1 MGIRVVDGDYVH
13 SEFDSILKKFL
24 PYAQKKLGYNKPVD
38 IQLVSDPKNA
48 KDPLGKTAYY
58 DPNLMRI
65 TVFVDK
71 RHAKD
76 ILRSLS
82 HELVH
87 HKQNCEGKLTNMKAQ
102 EGYAQKDPL
111 GRQLEAEA
119 YLEGNLNLRDYTD
132 GIKQGDK
139 EMHYTDDVLQ
149 EAWDLAKKLTEEE
162 MGMGSSEEEALEDV
176 PPVGGGDSKREQI
189 LQTLS
194 TNDQIGPEKAKLVM
208 DILDSLSPE
217 TVAEG
222 GCPSSEEDIQEK
234 QFANDDSLDGDK
246 DGKPKWADKDDPANE
261 NLRRK
266 IKENLGPNWARRSK
280 DYQLFKELRRRWCK

>member
-1 MGIRVVDGDYVH
+1 MAIKVVDGDYVH
-13 SEFDSILKKFL
+13 SKFDSILKNFL
-24 PYAQKKLGYNKPVD
+24 PYAQKKLGYNRPVD
-38 IQLVSDPKNA
+38 IQLVSDPQNA

-87 HKQNCEGKLTNMKAQ
+87 HKQNCEGKLANMKAG

-111 GRQLEAEA
+111 GRQMEAEA

-132 GIKQGDK
+132 SIIQGDK
-139 EMHYTDDVLQ
+139 QMHEDVLQ
-149 EAWDLAKKLTEEE
+149 EAWDLAGKLIQEK
-162 MGMGSSEEEALEDV
+162 MGMESPEEKALKGV
-176 PPVGGGDSKREQI
+176 SPVEGVGSKREQI
-189 LQTLS
+189 LQKLS
-194 TNDQIGPEKAKLVM
+194 TNDEIGPEKAKMIM
-208 DILDSLSPE
+208 DILDSMAPE
-217 TVAEG
+217 AVAEA
-222 GCPSSEEDIQEK
+222 GCRSRDEEIQEK

-246 DGKPKWADKDDPANE
+246 DGIPKWADKDDPANE
-261 NLRRK
+261 SLRRK

-280 DYQLFKELRRRWCK
+280 DYQLFKELRRRGCK